1 MLLHVVGRF
10 LPSLLACDAVL
21 EFLLN
26 VDDDFAVVVVV
37 VALLSFEHRRRAS
50 KVFAATRKQQ
60 ACEIFS
66 SEVSCDHVK
75 RWIEEKLPPS
85 QFTQRHLS
93 EPINIR
99 LNVPADKFAKSVG

>member
-1 MLLHVVGRF
+1 MLLHVVCRF

-21 EFLLN
+21 EFFLN
-26 VDDDFAVVVVV
+26 VDDDFAVVVV

-85 QFTQRHLS
+85 QCTQRHLS
-93 EPINIR
+93 EPI
-99 LNVPADKFAKSVG
+99 FA